1 MAPEVIKNTGLKI
14 GHRLTAEDDRN
25 LLGGTMSANPTQLE
39 QMATFLPG
47 EALITFEGLLRPF
60 KAQICQWEKGTASYE
75 PPSNEE
81 LADIMSNHS
90 GYKDMLHRSSQISCA
105 KFNAVLRKISNEV
118 VSFIDDYNKLD
129 KNLAKLKAFMKDNNI
144 GNDKFYNAET
154 ENPSVKK
161 AQEDTT
167 TYGQERQRLYGR
179 LEDIFESINE
189 LLVKIKGYLY
199 QNKAHK
205 KETALLLLE
214 FHDYREKLFE
224 NYKDKYEACAESYD
238 EFSKEMKG
246 WNLTSLLEDVNLYT
260 GGE

>member
-60 KAQICQWEKGTASYE
+60 KAQICQWENGAASYE
-75 PPSNEE
+75 SPSNDE
-81 LADIMSNHS
+81 LADIMSGHS
-90 GYKDMLHRSSQISCA
+90 GYKKLLLRSSQIFCA
-105 KFNAVLRKISNEV
+105 KIAAAQSKILNEIMSFTDNDGNLGTSLSELRA
-118 VSFIDDYNKLD
+118 FIR
-129 KNLAKLKAFMKDNNI
+129 DNNI
-144 GNDKFYNAET
+144 GDVVFSDDET
-154 ENPSVKK
+154 ENASVITARDA
-161 AQEDTT
+161 AQTI
-167 TYGQERQRLYGR
+167 EREKQRLYGC
-179 LEDIFESINE
+179 LERIFGSINE

-199 QNKAHK
+199 QNKAHR

-214 FHDYREKLFE
+214 LHDLREKLFE
-224 NYKDKYEACAESYD
+224 NTAGRYEACARNYA
-238 EFSKEMKG
+238 EFSEEMNG
-246 WNLTSLLEDVNLYT
+246 WNLKSILEDVDFNA